1 MISSMTGYCSITE
14 DTKYGNLVV
23 EIKTLNSRYFE
34 LQVKLIDDL
43 RVFDPKIREKILKI
57 IHRGK
62 AECRVSLKTKEQN
75 IDLNNI
81 DLQHAKKIIATIET
95 VSSLIKTSQPINALE
110 IAHLSSKKDNKLNTS
125 GLSKPL
131 MKLLDRS
138 LNQLLKD
145 RQREGGKIKKIILA
159 KLINIEKEIKKIKKL
174 FPKVVKSHQDKILKK
189 FKSALINVE
198 QDRLK
203 QEILI
208 FIQKGD
214 ITEELDRLESHI
226 QELRRLLELSEPVGK
241 KIDFLMQEFNREA
254 NTLWSKSISAEISQA
269 AVELKVLI
277 EQIREQIQN
286 IE

>member
-1 MISSMTGYCSITE
+1 
-14 DTKYGNLVV
+14 V
-23 EIKTLNSRYFE
+23 
-34 LQVKLIDDL
+34 
-43 RVFDPKIREKILKI
+43 
-57 IHRGK
+57 
-62 AECRVSLKTKEQN
+62 
-75 IDLNNI
+75 
-81 DLQHAKKIIATIET
+81 
-95 VSSLIKTSQPINALE
+95 
-110 IAHLSSKKDNKLNTS
+110 NTS
-125 GLSKPL
+125 GLIKPL

-189 FKSALINVE
+189 FKLALINVE

-226 QELRRLLELSEPVGK
+226 QELRRLLDLSEPVGK

-254 NTLWSKSISAEISQA
+254 NTLGSKSISAEISQA
-269 AVELKVLI
+269 SVELKVLI